1 MAKGSSTIFY
11 FFLIAFSI
19 VPFKMWKAGFL
30 ILESVQAWWGESDND
45 ADDAN
50 NDNDDSQSV
59 EAASTPDLT
68 LCQLLCVFW

>member
-1 MAKGSSTIFY
+1 
-11 FFLIAFSI
+11 
-19 VPFKMWKAGFL
+19 MWKAGFL